1 MLDFSMD
8 KIRAAT
14 PVEDANVKTSRPWI
28 RAIMSG
34 AVFGGLAAA
43 AANWLALH
51 SQTRLR
57 RHHITFGR
65 QWLTG
70 VAGVA
75 SGAVAMY
82 SVLRPAEDAP
92 KGVDNDGPSMQVQ
105 AETVE
110 HGSKVNA
117 PLPSAQRAL

>member
-1 MLDFSMD
+1 MVDFTMD
-8 KIRAAT
+8 EIRAAT
-14 PVEDANVKTSRPWI
+14 PVEDANVKTSRPWL
-28 RAIMSG
+28 RAVLSG

-57 RHHITFGR
+57 RHDITFGR
-65 QWLTG
+65 HWVTG

-82 SVLRPAEDAP
+82 STLRPADQAP
-92 KGVDNDGPSMQVQ
+92 KGVDNDGPNSQVQ
-105 AETVE
+105 AETIE
-110 HGSKVNA
+110 HGNKLQALS
-117 PLPSAQRAL
+117 QGERAL